1 MGLTKSH
8 FIIHT
13 LKILKKYNIVG
24 IAVPLVGLSLI
35 LSLLP
40 PYVNAVVFILC
51 VVYMAFIITKKFKS
65 TFKIE
70 AVHIIILKILLK
82 ENVMSETATPE
93 IKREKVF
100 IPDEM
105 TVDKIQKKYSL
116 TRAAS
121 RRAKKKDSL

>member
-24 IAVPLVGLSLI
+24 AAVPLVGLSLI

-40 PYVNAVVFILC
+40 SYVIAAILILC

-65 TFKIE
+65 TFK
-70 AVHIIILKILLK
+70 K
-82 ENVMSETATPE
+82 EKQSHPPATIPPE
-93 IKREKVF
+93 IL
-100 IPDEM
+100 P
-105 TVDKIQKKYSL
+105 
-116 TRAAS
+116 
-121 RRAKKKDSL
+121 